1 MDMAPR
7 GTVVQVT
14 DDSLDDDAEVY
25 AILTG
30 GGFDNVRV
38 PIVGHD

>member
-7 GTVVQVT
+7 GIVVQV
-14 DDSLDDDAEVY
+14 DGLDDDAEAF

-30 GGFDNVRV
+30 AEFDNVRI
-38 PIVGHD
+38 PIIGTD